1 MGFSFSKRYYSNLF
15 AKGHSMSSEIWG
27 RGSFEQFL
35 WGGWGST
42 LRLIPFRRAGTK
54 RKYVVG
60 SVTHINKT

>member
-35 WGGWGST
+35 WGGLGKHVKVDSVQ
-42 LRLIPFRRAGTK
+42 AGRHQEEICSGFSNSHK
-54 RKYVVG
+54 
-60 SVTHINKT
+60 